1 MLESLFGISV
11 GITLSDLGVL
21 TALTTIVVQVLKS
34 ILPKSFPTKI
44 LTVIIGL
51 VLTIGL
57 IITGFGFS
65 FTNIGIGIL
74 AGFVVSFV
82 SMNGFDSLKD
92 IWQRF
97 TMKNIGEQLLQKENE
112 VLDEEDEVEG
122 ED

>member
-97 TMKNIGEQLLQKENE
+97 TMGNIGEQLQKENE

>member
-97 TMKNIGEQLLQKENE
+97 TLGNIEEQLQKENE

>member
-57 IITGFGFS
+57 IITSFGFS